1 MKKYLVALSG
11 GADSVCLL
19 LKMIEEGRSVEAVH
33 CNFHLR
39 GDESDRDEAF
49 VVSLCERLGVPLHRV
64 HFDTR
69 EYAALHKVSIEL
81 AARELRYRYF
91 EQLRRDIGAEAIMV
105 AHHRDDNVETVLM
118 NLVRGTGIR
127 GMAGIRPVNG
137 HILRPLLDMTR
148 KDIEDY
154 LKKKGETYVADS
166 TDLEEDA
173 TRNKFRHHVIPL
185 LQSLN
190 PKASENIH
198 STSRHIAEAE
208 KILSW
213 AIQEAKRSVL
223 APPPSAPVLGASAS
237 SVASPVPPSSAI
249 INVSS
254 LLSFVSPS
262 YLLNEIC
269 RDYGFT
275 PSQSEDM
282 LAASSSSH
290 VGATFLSP
298 SHIAAI
304 ATVAGSLCIQISPKT
319 ALQKE
324 YRLPELGIYRLSDGI
339 SLRLENT
346 PITERFR
353 ISKSPDV
360 STIDVNKVKFPL
372 TLRPIRQGDRFTPFG
387 MKGTKLVSDYLTDI
401 KCSVIDRQRQLVIQD
416 ATGMIIWLVGRRT
429 NEKCRIDSSS
439 NAALTI
445 TILPI

>member
-1 MKKYLVALSG
+1 MDKKKYLVAISG

-19 LKMIEEGRSVEAVH
+19 LKMIDEGRSVEAVH

-49 VVSLCERLGVPLHRV
+49 VVSLCQRLGVPLHRV
-64 HFDTR
+64 HFDTK

-91 EQLRRDIGAEAIMV
+91 EQLRQDIGAEAIMV

-118 NLVRGTGIR
+118 NMVRGTGIR

-137 HILRPLLDMTR
+137 HILRPLLDMSR
-148 KDIEDY
+148 ADIEAY
-154 LKKKGETYVADS
+154 LAQKGETYVTDS
-166 TDLEEDA
+166 TNLEDDA

-213 AIQEAKRSVL
+213 AISEARHDVFLS
-223 APPPSAPVLGASAS
+223 PSL
-237 SVASPVPPSSAI
+237 I
-249 INVSS
+249 DIDK

-275 PSQSEDM
+275 PSQCDDM
-282 LAASSSSH
+282 LAAASASH
-290 VGATFLSP
+290 VGATFLS
-298 SHIAAI
+298 STHIAAI
-304 ATVAGSLCIQISPKT
+304 ATVGGSLCIQFAPKS
-319 ALQKE
+319 AQPKE
-324 YRLPELGIYRLSDGI
+324 YRLPEPGIYRLADGL
-339 SLRLENT
+339 SLTLEKT
-346 PITERFR
+346 DITVGFR
-353 ISKSPDV
+353 ISKLPEVATLD
-360 STIDVNKVKFPL
+360 INKVKFPL

-401 KCSVIDRQRQLVIQD
+401 KCSVIDRQRQMVVED

-429 NEKCRIDSSS
+429 NDKCRIDSSS
-439 NAALTI
+439 NAALII
-445 TILPI
+445 TKTVNSPS

>member
-1 MKKYLVALSG
+1 MALSG

-64 HFDTR
+64 HFYTR

-137 HILRPLLDMTR
+137 HILRPLLDMSR
-148 KDIEDY
+148 QDIEDY
-154 LKKKGETYVADS
+154 LEKKGETYVTDS
-166 TDLEEDA
+166 TNLEDDA

-213 AIQEAKRSVL
+213 AIQEAKRSVF
-223 APPPSAPVLGASAS
+223 
-237 SVASPVPPSSAI
+237 SVEPSSAN

-304 ATVAGSLCIQISPKT
+304 ATVAGSLCIQIAPKT

-324 YRLPELGIYRLSDGI
+324 YRLPEPGIYRLSDGI

>member
-1 MKKYLVALSG
+1 MDKKKYLVAISG

-39 GDESDRDEAF
+39 GDESDRDETF
-49 VVSLCERLGVPLHRV
+49 VVTLCQRLGVPLHRV
-64 HFDTR
+64 HFDTK

-91 EQLRRDIGAEAIMV
+91 EQLRQDIGAEAIMV

-118 NLVRGTGIR
+118 NMVRGTGIR

-137 HILRPLLDMTR
+137 HILRPLLDMSR
-148 KDIEDY
+148 ADIEAY
-154 LKKKGETYVADS
+154 LARKGETYVTDS
-166 TDLEEDA
+166 TNLEDDA

-213 AIQEAKRSVL
+213 AISRARHDVFLS
-223 APPPSAPVLGASAS
+223 PSL
-237 SVASPVPPSSAI
+237 I
-249 INVSS
+249 DIDK

-275 PSQSEDM
+275 PSQCDDM
-282 LAASSSSH
+282 LAAASASH
-290 VGATFLSP
+290 VGATFLS
-298 SHIAAI
+298 STHIAAI
-304 ATVAGSLCIQISPKT
+304 ATVGGSLCIQFAPKS
-319 ALQKE
+319 AQPKE
-324 YRLPELGIYRLSDGI
+324 YRLPEPGIYRLADGLSLTLEKTDISDD
-339 SLRLENT
+339 
-346 PITERFR
+346 FR
-353 ISKSPDV
+353 ISKSPEVATLD
-360 STIDVNKVKFPL
+360 INKVKFPL

-401 KCSVIDRQRQLVIQD
+401 KCSVIDRQRQMVVED

-429 NEKCRIDSSS
+429 NDKCRIESSS
-439 NAALTI
+439 NAALII
-445 TILPI
+445 TKTVNSPS

>member
-137 HILRPLLDMTR
+137 HILRPLLDMSR

-154 LKKKGETYVADS
+154 LKKKGETYVTDS
-166 TDLEEDA
+166 TNLEDDA

-198 STSRHIAEAE
+198 STSLHIAEAE

-213 AIQEAKRSVL
+213 AIQEAKRSVF
-223 APPPSAPVLGASAS
+223 
-237 SVASPVPPSSAI
+237 SVEPSSAI
-249 INVSS
+249 IDVSS

-304 ATVAGSLCIQISPKT
+304 ATVAGSLCIQIAPKT

-324 YRLPELGIYRLSDGI
+324 YRLPEPGIYRLSDGI

>member
-1 MKKYLVALSG
+1 MDKKKYLVAISG

-49 VVSLCERLGVPLHRV
+49 VVSLCQRLGVPLHRV
-64 HFDTR
+64 HFDTK

-91 EQLRRDIGAEAIMV
+91 EQLRQDIGAEAIMV

-118 NLVRGTGIR
+118 NMVRGTGIR

-137 HILRPLLDMTR
+137 HILRPLLDMSR
-148 KDIEDY
+148 ADIVAY
-154 LKKKGETYVADS
+154 LARKGETYVTDS
-166 TDLEEDA
+166 TNLEDDA

-213 AIQEAKRSVL
+213 AISRARHDVFLS
-223 APPPSAPVLGASAS
+223 PSL
-237 SVASPVPPSSAI
+237 I
-249 INVSS
+249 DIDN

-275 PSQSEDM
+275 PSQCDDM
-282 LAASSSSH
+282 LAAASASH
-290 VGATFLSP
+290 VGATFLS
-298 SHIAAI
+298 STHIAAI
-304 ATVAGSLCIQISPKT
+304 ATVGGSLCIQFAPKS
-319 ALQKE
+319 AQPKE
-324 YRLPELGIYRLSDGI
+324 YRLPEPGIYRLADGLSLTLEKTDISDD
-339 SLRLENT
+339 
-346 PITERFR
+346 FR
-353 ISKSPDV
+353 ISKSPEVATLD
-360 STIDVNKVKFPL
+360 INKVKFPL

-401 KCSVIDRQRQLVIQD
+401 KCSVIDRQRQMVVED
-416 ATGMIIWLVGRRT
+416 STGMIIWLVGRRT
-429 NEKCRIDSSS
+429 NDKSRIDSSS
-439 NAALTI
+439 NAALII
-445 TILPI
+445 TKTVNSPS

>member
-1 MKKYLVALSG
+1 MDKKKYLVAISG

-19 LKMIEEGRSVEAVH
+19 LKMIDEGRSVEAVH

-49 VVSLCERLGVPLHRV
+49 VVSLCQRLGVPLHRV
-64 HFDTR
+64 HFDTK

-91 EQLRRDIGAEAIMV
+91 EQLRQDIGAEAIMV

-118 NLVRGTGIR
+118 NMVRGTGIR

-137 HILRPLLDMTR
+137 HILRPLLDLSR
-148 KDIEDY
+148 ADIEAY
-154 LKKKGETYVADS
+154 LARKGEIYVTDS
-166 TDLEEDA
+166 TNLEDDA
-173 TRNKFRHHVIPL
+173 TRNKFRHHLIPL

-213 AIQEAKRSVL
+213 AISEARHDVFLS
-223 APPPSAPVLGASAS
+223 PSL
-237 SVASPVPPSSAI
+237 I
-249 INVSS
+249 DIDK

-275 PSQSEDM
+275 PSQCDDM
-282 LAASSSSH
+282 LAAASASH
-290 VGATFLSP
+290 VGATFLS
-298 SHIAAI
+298 STHIAAI
-304 ATVAGSLCIQISPKT
+304 ATVGGSLCIQFAPKS
-319 ALQKE
+319 AQPKE
-324 YRLPELGIYRLSDGI
+324 YRLPEPGIYRLADGLSLTLEKTDISDD
-339 SLRLENT
+339 
-346 PITERFR
+346 FR
-353 ISKSPDV
+353 ISKSPEVATLD
-360 STIDVNKVKFPL
+360 INKVKFPL

-401 KCSVIDRQRQLVIQD
+401 KCSVIDRQRQMVVED

-429 NEKCRIDSSS
+429 NDKCRIDSSS
-439 NAALTI
+439 NAALII
-445 TILPI
+445 TKTVNSPS

>member
-1 MKKYLVALSG
+1 MALSG

-137 HILRPLLDMTR
+137 HILRPLLDMSR
-148 KDIEDY
+148 QDIEDY
-154 LKKKGETYVADS
+154 LEKKGETYVTDS
-166 TDLEEDA
+166 TNLEDDA

-213 AIQEAKRSVL
+213 AIQEANRSVF
-223 APPPSAPVLGASAS
+223 
-237 SVASPVPPSSAI
+237 SVEPSSAI
-249 INVSS
+249 IDVSS

-304 ATVAGSLCIQISPKT
+304 ATVAGSLCIQIAPKT
-319 ALQKE
+319 AQQKE
-324 YRLPELGIYRLSDGI
+324 YRLPEPGIYRLSDGI

-360 STIDVNKVKFPL
+360 ATIDVNKVKFPL

>member
-137 HILRPLLDMTR
+137 HILRPLLDMSR

-154 LKKKGETYVADS
+154 LKKKGETYVTDS
-166 TDLEEDA
+166 TNLEDDA

-213 AIQEAKRSVL
+213 AIQEAKRSVF
-223 APPPSAPVLGASAS
+223 
-237 SVASPVPPSSAI
+237 SVEPSSAI
-249 INVSS
+249 IDVSS

-304 ATVAGSLCIQISPKT
+304 ATAAGSLCIQIAPKT

-324 YRLPELGIYRLSDGI
+324 YRLPEPGIYRLSDGI
-339 SLRLENT
+339 SLRSENT
-346 PITERFR
+346 PITERLR
-353 ISKSPDV
+353 NSK
-360 STIDVNKVKFPL
+360 
-372 TLRPIRQGDRFTPFG
+372 
-387 MKGTKLVSDYLTDI
+387 
-401 KCSVIDRQRQLVIQD
+401 
-416 ATGMIIWLVGRRT
+416 
-429 NEKCRIDSSS
+429 
-439 NAALTI
+439 
-445 TILPI
+445 

>member
-1 MKKYLVALSG
+1 MDKKKYLVAISG

-49 VVSLCERLGVPLHRV
+49 VVSLCQRLGVPLHRV
-64 HFDTR
+64 HFDTK

-91 EQLRRDIGAEAIMV
+91 EQLRQDIGAEAIMV

-118 NLVRGTGIR
+118 NMVRGTGIR

-137 HILRPLLDMTR
+137 HILRPLLDMSR
-148 KDIEDY
+148 ADIEAY
-154 LKKKGETYVADS
+154 LARKGETYVTDS
-166 TDLEEDA
+166 TNLEDDA

-213 AIQEAKRSVL
+213 AISEARHDVFLS
-223 APPPSAPVLGASAS
+223 PSL
-237 SVASPVPPSSAI
+237 I
-249 INVSS
+249 DIDK

-275 PSQSEDM
+275 PSQCDDM
-282 LAASSSSH
+282 LAAASASH
-290 VGATFLSP
+290 VGATFLS
-298 SHIAAI
+298 STHIAAI
-304 ATVAGSLCIQISPKT
+304 ATVGGSLCIQFAPKS
-319 ALQKE
+319 AQPKE
-324 YRLPELGIYRLSDGI
+324 YRLPEPGIYRLADG
-339 SLRLENT
+339 LGLTLEKT
-346 PITERFR
+346 DITVGFR
-353 ISKSPDV
+353 ISKSPEVATLD
-360 STIDVNKVKFPL
+360 INKVKFPL

-401 KCSVIDRQRQLVIQD
+401 KCSVIDRQRQMVIED
-416 ATGMIIWLVGRRT
+416 ATGMILWLVGRRT
-429 NEKCRIDSSS
+429 NDKCRIDSSS
-439 NAALTI
+439 NAALII
-445 TILPI
+445 TKTVNSPS

>member
-1 MKKYLVALSG
+1 MDKKKYLVAISG

-19 LKMIEEGRSVEAVH
+19 LKMIDEGRSVEAVH

-49 VVSLCERLGVPLHRV
+49 VISLCQRLGVPLHRV
-64 HFDTR
+64 HFDTK

-91 EQLRRDIGAEAIMV
+91 EQLRQDIGAEAIMV

-118 NLVRGTGIR
+118 NMVRGTGIR

-137 HILRPLLDMTR
+137 HILRPLLDMSR
-148 KDIEDY
+148 ADIVAY
-154 LKKKGETYVADS
+154 LARKGETYVTDS
-166 TDLEEDA
+166 TNLEDDA

-213 AIQEAKRSVL
+213 AISRARHDVFLS
-223 APPPSAPVLGASAS
+223 PSL
-237 SVASPVPPSSAI
+237 I
-249 INVSS
+249 DIDN

-275 PSQSEDM
+275 PSQCDDM
-282 LAASSSSH
+282 LAAASASH
-290 VGATFLSP
+290 VGATFLS
-298 SHIAAI
+298 STHIAAI
-304 ATVAGSLCIQISPKT
+304 ATVGGSLCIQFAPKS
-319 ALQKE
+319 AQPKE
-324 YRLPELGIYRLSDGI
+324 YRLPEPGIYRLADGLSLTLEKTDISDD
-339 SLRLENT
+339 
-346 PITERFR
+346 FR
-353 ISKSPDV
+353 ISKSPEVATLD
-360 STIDVNKVKFPL
+360 INKVKFPL

-401 KCSVIDRQRQLVIQD
+401 KCSVIDRQRQMVVED
-416 ATGMIIWLVGRRT
+416 STGMIIWLVGRRT
-429 NEKCRIDSSS
+429 NDKCRIDSSS
-439 NAALTI
+439 NAALII
-445 TILPI
+445 TKTVNSPS

>member
-1 MKKYLVALSG
+1 MDKKKYLVAISG

-49 VVSLCERLGVPLHRV
+49 VVSLCQRLGVPMHRV
-64 HFDTR
+64 HFDTK

-91 EQLRRDIGAEAIMV
+91 EQLRQDIGAEAIMV

-118 NLVRGTGIR
+118 NMVRGTGIR

-137 HILRPLLDMTR
+137 HILRPLLDMSR
-148 KDIEDY
+148 ADIEAY
-154 LKKKGETYVADS
+154 LARKGETYVTDS
-166 TDLEEDA
+166 TNLEDDA

-198 STSRHIAEAE
+198 STSRHIADAE

-213 AIQEAKRSVL
+213 AISRARHDVFLS
-223 APPPSAPVLGASAS
+223 PSL
-237 SVASPVPPSSAI
+237 I
-249 INVSS
+249 DIDK

-275 PSQSEDM
+275 PSQCDDM
-282 LAASSSSH
+282 LAAASASH
-290 VGATFLSP
+290 VGATFLS
-298 SHIAAI
+298 STHIAAI
-304 ATVAGSLCIQISPKT
+304 ATVGGSLCIQFAPKS
-319 ALQKE
+319 AQPKE
-324 YRLPELGIYRLSDGI
+324 YRLPEPGIYRLADGLSLTLEKTDISDD
-339 SLRLENT
+339 
-346 PITERFR
+346 FR
-353 ISKSPDV
+353 ISKSPEVATLD
-360 STIDVNKVKFPL
+360 INKVKFPL

-401 KCSVIDRQRQLVIQD
+401 KCSVIDRQRQMVVED

-429 NEKCRIDSSS
+429 NDKCRIDSSS
-439 NAALTI
+439 NAALII
-445 TILPI
+445 TKTVNSPS

>member
-1 MKKYLVALSG
+1 MDKKKYLVAISG

-39 GDESDRDEAF
+39 GDESDRDETF
-49 VVSLCERLGVPLHRV
+49 VVTLCQRLGVPLHRV
-64 HFDTR
+64 HFDTK

-91 EQLRRDIGAEAIMV
+91 EQLRQDIGAEAIMV

-118 NLVRGTGIR
+118 NMVRGTGIR

-137 HILRPLLDMTR
+137 HILRPLLDMSR
-148 KDIEDY
+148 ADIEAY
-154 LKKKGETYVADS
+154 LARKGETYVTDS
-166 TDLEEDA
+166 TNLEDDA

-198 STSRHIAEAE
+198 STSRHIADAE

-213 AIQEAKRSVL
+213 AIYRARHDVFLS
-223 APPPSAPVLGASAS
+223 PSL
-237 SVASPVPPSSAI
+237 I
-249 INVSS
+249 DIDK

-275 PSQSEDM
+275 PSQCDDM
-282 LAASSSSH
+282 LAAASASH
-290 VGATFLSP
+290 VGATFLS
-298 SHIAAI
+298 STHIAAI
-304 ATVAGSLCIQISPKT
+304 ATVGGSLCIQFAPKS
-319 ALQKE
+319 AQPKE
-324 YRLPELGIYRLSDGI
+324 YRLPEPGIYRLADGLSLTLEKTDISDD
-339 SLRLENT
+339 
-346 PITERFR
+346 FR
-353 ISKSPDV
+353 ISKSPEVATLD
-360 STIDVNKVKFPL
+360 INKVKFPL

-401 KCSVIDRQRQLVIQD
+401 KCSVIDRQRQMVVED
-416 ATGMIIWLVGRRT
+416 STGMIIWLVGRRT
-429 NEKCRIDSSS
+429 NDKCRIDSSS
-439 NAALTI
+439 NAALII
-445 TILPI
+445 TKTVNSPS

>member
-137 HILRPLLDMTR
+137 HILRPLLDMSR
-148 KDIEDY
+148 QDIEDY
-154 LKKKGETYVADS
+154 LEKKGETYVTDS
-166 TDLEEDA
+166 TNLEDDA

-213 AIQEAKRSVL
+213 AIQEAKRSVF
-223 APPPSAPVLGASAS
+223 
-237 SVASPVPPSSAI
+237 SVEPSSAI
-249 INVSS
+249 IDVSS

-275 PSQSEDM
+275 PSQSENM

-304 ATVAGSLCIQISPKT
+304 ATVAGSLCIQIAPKT

-324 YRLPELGIYRLSDGI
+324 YRLPEPGIYRLSDGI
-339 SLRLENT
+339 SLRVENT

-360 STIDVNKVKFPL
+360 ATIDVNKVKFPL

-416 ATGMIIWLVGRRT
+416 TTGMIIWLVGRRT

-439 NAALTI
+439 NVALTI

>member
-1 MKKYLVALSG
+1 MDKKKYLVAISG

-49 VVSLCERLGVPLHRV
+49 VVSLCQRLGVPLHRV
-64 HFDTR
+64 HFDTK

-91 EQLRRDIGAEAIMV
+91 EQLRQDIGAEAIMV

-118 NLVRGTGIR
+118 NMVRGTGIR

-137 HILRPLLDMTR
+137 HILRPLLDMSR
-148 KDIEDY
+148 ADIEAY
-154 LKKKGETYVADS
+154 LARKGETYVTDS
-166 TDLEEDA
+166 TNLEDDA

-198 STSRHIAEAE
+198 STSRHIADAE

-213 AIQEAKRSVL
+213 AISRARHDVFLS
-223 APPPSAPVLGASAS
+223 PSL
-237 SVASPVPPSSAI
+237 I
-249 INVSS
+249 DIDN

-275 PSQSEDM
+275 PSQCDDM
-282 LAASSSSH
+282 LAAASASH
-290 VGATFLSP
+290 VGATFLS
-298 SHIAAI
+298 STHIAAI
-304 ATVAGSLCIQISPKT
+304 ATVGGSLCIQFAPKS
-319 ALQKE
+319 AQPKE
-324 YRLPELGIYRLSDGI
+324 YRLPEPGIYRLADGLSLTLEKTDISDD
-339 SLRLENT
+339 
-346 PITERFR
+346 FR
-353 ISKSPDV
+353 ISKSPEVATLD
-360 STIDVNKVKFPL
+360 INKVKFPL

-401 KCSVIDRQRQLVIQD
+401 KCSVIDRQRQMVVED

-429 NEKCRIDSSS
+429 NDKSRIDSSS
-439 NAALTI
+439 NAALII
-445 TILPI
+445 TKTVNSPS

>member
-1 MKKYLVALSG
+1 MALSG

-137 HILRPLLDMTR
+137 HILRPLLDMSR
-148 KDIEDY
+148 QDIEDY
-154 LKKKGETYVADS
+154 LEKKGETYVTDS
-166 TDLEEDA
+166 TNLEDDA

-198 STSRHIAEAE
+198 STSLHIAEAE

-213 AIQEAKRSVL
+213 AIQEAKRSVF
-223 APPPSAPVLGASAS
+223 
-237 SVASPVPPSSAI
+237 SVEPSSAI
-249 INVSS
+249 IDVSS

-304 ATVAGSLCIQISPKT
+304 ATVAGSLCIQIAPKT

-324 YRLPELGIYRLSDGI
+324 YRLPEPGIYRLSDGI

>member
-1 MKKYLVALSG
+1 MDKKKYLVAISG

-19 LKMIEEGRSVEAVH
+19 LKMIDEGRSVEAVH

-49 VVSLCERLGVPLHRV
+49 VVSLCQRLGVPLHRV
-64 HFDTR
+64 HFDTK

-91 EQLRRDIGAEAIMV
+91 EQLRQDIGAEAIMV

-118 NLVRGTGIR
+118 NMVRGTGIR

-137 HILRPLLDMTR
+137 HILRPLLDMSR
-148 KDIEDY
+148 ADIEAY
-154 LKKKGETYVADS
+154 LARKGETYVTDS
-166 TDLEEDA
+166 TNLEDDA

-213 AIQEAKRSVL
+213 AISEARHDVFLS
-223 APPPSAPVLGASAS
+223 PSL
-237 SVASPVPPSSAI
+237 I
-249 INVSS
+249 DIDK

-275 PSQSEDM
+275 PSQCDDM
-282 LAASSSSH
+282 LAAASASH
-290 VGATFLSP
+290 VGATFLS
-298 SHIAAI
+298 STHIAAI
-304 ATVAGSLCIQISPKT
+304 ATVGGSLCIQFAPKS
-319 ALQKE
+319 AQPKE
-324 YRLPELGIYRLSDGI
+324 YRLPEPGIYRLADGL
-339 SLRLENT
+339 SLTLEKT
-346 PITERFR
+346 DITVGFR
-353 ISKSPDV
+353 ISKLPEVATLD
-360 STIDVNKVKFPL
+360 INKVKFPL

-401 KCSVIDRQRQLVIQD
+401 KCSVIDRQRQMVVED

-429 NEKCRIDSSS
+429 NDKCRIDSSS
-439 NAALTI
+439 NAALII
-445 TILPI
+445 TKTVNSPS

>member
-1 MKKYLVALSG
+1 MALSG

-19 LKMIEEGRSVEAVH
+19 LKMIEEGRSVEVVH

-137 HILRPLLDMTR
+137 HILRPLLDMSR
-148 KDIEDY
+148 QDIEDY
-154 LKKKGETYVADS
+154 LEKKGETYVTDS
-166 TDLEEDA
+166 TNLEDDA

-213 AIQEAKRSVL
+213 AIQEAKRSVF
-223 APPPSAPVLGASAS
+223 
-237 SVASPVPPSSAI
+237 SVEPSSAI
-249 INVSS
+249 IDVSS

-290 VGATFLSP
+290 VGATFLSS

-304 ATVAGSLCIQISPKT
+304 ATVAGSLCIQIAPKT

-324 YRLPELGIYRLSDGI
+324 YRLPEPGIYRLSDGI

-360 STIDVNKVKFPL
+360 ATIDVNKVKFPL

-429 NEKCRIDSSS
+429 NEKCRIYSSS

>member
-1 MKKYLVALSG
+1 MALSG

-137 HILRPLLDMTR
+137 HILRPLLDMSR
-148 KDIEDY
+148 QDIEDY
-154 LKKKGETYVADS
+154 LEKKGETYVTDS
-166 TDLEEDA
+166 TNLEDDA

-223 APPPSAPVLGASAS
+223 
-237 SVASPVPPSSAI
+237 SVEPSSAI
-249 INVSS
+249 IDVSS

-304 ATVAGSLCIQISPKT
+304 ATVAGSLCIQIAPKT
-319 ALQKE
+319 AQQKE
-324 YRLPELGIYRLSDGI
+324 YRLPEPGIYRLSDGI

-360 STIDVNKVKFPL
+360 ATIDVNKVKFPL

>member
-1 MKKYLVALSG
+1 MALSG

-137 HILRPLLDMTR
+137 HILRPLLDMSR

-154 LKKKGETYVADS
+154 LKKKGETYVTDS
-166 TDLEEDA
+166 TNLEDDA

-213 AIQEAKRSVL
+213 AIQEAKRSVF
-223 APPPSAPVLGASAS
+223 
-237 SVASPVPPSSAI
+237 SVDPSSAI
-249 INVSS
+249 IDVSS

-304 ATVAGSLCIQISPKT
+304 ATVAGSLCIQIAPKT

-324 YRLPELGIYRLSDGI
+324 YRLPEPGIYRLSDGI

-416 ATGMIIWLVGRRT
+416 ATGMIIWPVGRRT

>member
-1 MKKYLVALSG
+1 MDKKKYLVAISG

-39 GDESDRDEAF
+39 GDESDRDETF
-49 VVSLCERLGVPLHRV
+49 VVSLCQRLGVPLHRV
-64 HFDTR
+64 HFDTK

-91 EQLRRDIGAEAIMV
+91 EQLRQDIGAEAIMV

-118 NLVRGTGIR
+118 NMVRGTGIR

-137 HILRPLLDMTR
+137 HILRPLLDMSR
-148 KDIEDY
+148 ADIEAY
-154 LKKKGETYVADS
+154 LARKGETYVTDS
-166 TDLEEDA
+166 TNLEDDA

-213 AIQEAKRSVL
+213 AISRARHDVFLS
-223 APPPSAPVLGASAS
+223 PSL
-237 SVASPVPPSSAI
+237 I
-249 INVSS
+249 DIDN

-275 PSQSEDM
+275 PSQCDDM
-282 LAASSSSH
+282 LAAASASH
-290 VGATFLSP
+290 VGATFLS
-298 SHIAAI
+298 STHIAAI
-304 ATVAGSLCIQISPKT
+304 ATVGGSLCIQFAPKS
-319 ALQKE
+319 AQPKE
-324 YRLPELGIYRLSDGI
+324 YRLPEPGIYRLADGLSLTLEKTDISDD
-339 SLRLENT
+339 
-346 PITERFR
+346 FR
-353 ISKSPDV
+353 ISKSPEVATLD
-360 STIDVNKVKFPL
+360 INKVKFPL

-401 KCSVIDRQRQLVIQD
+401 KCSVIDRQRQMVVED
-416 ATGMIIWLVGRRT
+416 STGMIIWLVGRRT
-429 NEKCRIDSSS
+429 NDKCRIDSSS
-439 NAALTI
+439 NAALII
-445 TILPI
+445 TKTVNSPS

>member
-1 MKKYLVALSG
+1 MALSG

-137 HILRPLLDMTR
+137 HILRPLLDMSR

-154 LKKKGETYVADS
+154 LKKKGETYVTDS
-166 TDLEEDA
+166 TNLEDDA

-198 STSRHIAEAE
+198 STSLHIAEAE

-213 AIQEAKRSVL
+213 AIQEAKRSVF
-223 APPPSAPVLGASAS
+223 
-237 SVASPVPPSSAI
+237 SVEPSSAI
-249 INVSS
+249 IDVSS

-304 ATVAGSLCIQISPKT
+304 ATVAGSLCIQIAPKT

-324 YRLPELGIYRLSDGI
+324 YRLPEPGIYRLSDGI

>member
-1 MKKYLVALSG
+1 MDKKKYLVAISG

-19 LKMIEEGRSVEAVH
+19 LKMIDEGRSVEAVH

-39 GDESDRDEAF
+39 GDESDRDETF
-49 VVSLCERLGVPLHRV
+49 VVSLCQRLGVPLHRV
-64 HFDTR
+64 HFDTK

-91 EQLRRDIGAEAIMV
+91 EQLRQDIGAEAIMV

-118 NLVRGTGIR
+118 NMVRGTGIR

-137 HILRPLLDMTR
+137 HILRPLLDMSR
-148 KDIEDY
+148 ADIEAY
-154 LKKKGETYVADS
+154 LARKGETYVTDS
-166 TDLEEDA
+166 TNLEDDA

-213 AIQEAKRSVL
+213 AISRARHDVFLS
-223 APPPSAPVLGASAS
+223 PSL
-237 SVASPVPPSSAI
+237 I
-249 INVSS
+249 DIDN

-275 PSQSEDM
+275 PSQCDDM
-282 LAASSSSH
+282 LAAASASH
-290 VGATFLSP
+290 VGATFLS
-298 SHIAAI
+298 STHIAAI
-304 ATVAGSLCIQISPKT
+304 APVGGSLCIHFAPTSAQP
-319 ALQKE
+319 KE
-324 YRLPELGIYRLSDGI
+324 YRLPEPGIYRLADGLSLTLEKTDISDD
-339 SLRLENT
+339 
-346 PITERFR
+346 FR
-353 ISKSPDV
+353 ISKSPEVATLD
-360 STIDVNKVKFPL
+360 INKVKFPL

-401 KCSVIDRQRQLVIQD
+401 KCSVIDRQRQMVVED
-416 ATGMIIWLVGRRT
+416 STGMIIWLVGRRT
-429 NEKCRIDSSS
+429 NDKCRIDSSS
-439 NAALTI
+439 NAALII
-445 TILPI
+445 TKTVNSPS

>member
-137 HILRPLLDMTR
+137 HILRPLLDMSR

-154 LKKKGETYVADS
+154 LKKKGETYVTDS
-166 TDLEEDA
+166 TNLEDDA

-198 STSRHIAEAE
+198 STSLHIAEAE

-213 AIQEAKRSVL
+213 AIQEAKRSVF
-223 APPPSAPVLGASAS
+223 
-237 SVASPVPPSSAI
+237 SVEPSSAI
-249 INVSS
+249 IDVSS

-304 ATVAGSLCIQISPKT
+304 ATVAGSLCIQIAPKT

-324 YRLPELGIYRLSDGI
+324 YRLPEPGIYRLSDGI

-360 STIDVNKVKFPL
+360 ATIDVNKVKFPL

>member
-1 MKKYLVALSG
+1 MDKKKYLVAISG

-49 VVSLCERLGVPLHRV
+49 VVSLCQRLGVPLHRV
-64 HFDTR
+64 HFDTK

-91 EQLRRDIGAEAIMV
+91 EQLRQDIGAEAIMV

-118 NLVRGTGIR
+118 NMVRGTGIR

-137 HILRPLLDMTR
+137 HILRPLLDMSR
-148 KDIEDY
+148 ADIVAY
-154 LKKKGETYVADS
+154 LARKGETYVTDS
-166 TDLEEDA
+166 TNLEDDA

-213 AIQEAKRSVL
+213 AISRARHDVFLS
-223 APPPSAPVLGASAS
+223 PSL
-237 SVASPVPPSSAI
+237 I
-249 INVSS
+249 DIDN

-275 PSQSEDM
+275 PSQCDDM
-282 LAASSSSH
+282 LAAASASH
-290 VGATFLSP
+290 VGATFLS
-298 SHIAAI
+298 STHIAAI
-304 ATVAGSLCIQISPKT
+304 ATVGGSLCIQLAPKS
-319 ALQKE
+319 AQPKE
-324 YRLPELGIYRLSDGI
+324 YRLPEPGIYRLADGLSLTLEKTDISDD
-339 SLRLENT
+339 
-346 PITERFR
+346 FR
-353 ISKSPDV
+353 ISKSPEVATLD
-360 STIDVNKVKFPL
+360 INKVKFPL

-401 KCSVIDRQRQLVIQD
+401 KCSVIDRQRQMVVED

-429 NEKCRIDSSS
+429 NDKCRIDSSS
-439 NAALTI
+439 NAALII
-445 TILPI
+445 TKTVNSPS

>member
-1 MKKYLVALSG
+1 MDKKKYLVAISG

-49 VVSLCERLGVPLHRV
+49 VVTLCQRLGVPLHRV
-64 HFDTR
+64 HFDTK

-91 EQLRRDIGAEAIMV
+91 EQLRQDIGAEAIMV

-118 NLVRGTGIR
+118 NMVRGTGIR

-137 HILRPLLDMTR
+137 HILRPLLDMSR
-148 KDIEDY
+148 ADIEAY
-154 LKKKGETYVADS
+154 LARKGETYVTDS
-166 TDLEEDA
+166 TNLEDDA

-213 AIQEAKRSVL
+213 AISEARHDVFLS
-223 APPPSAPVLGASAS
+223 PSL
-237 SVASPVPPSSAI
+237 I
-249 INVSS
+249 DIDK

-275 PSQSEDM
+275 PSQCDDM
-282 LAASSSSH
+282 LAAASASH
-290 VGATFLSP
+290 VGATFLS
-298 SHIAAI
+298 STHIAAI
-304 ATVAGSLCIQISPKT
+304 ATVGGSLCIQFAPKS
-319 ALQKE
+319 AQPKE
-324 YRLPELGIYRLSDGI
+324 YRLPEPGIYRLADGLSLTLEKTDISDD
-339 SLRLENT
+339 
-346 PITERFR
+346 FR
-353 ISKSPDV
+353 ISKSPEVATLD
-360 STIDVNKVKFPL
+360 INKVKFPL

-401 KCSVIDRQRQLVIQD
+401 KCSVIDRQRQMVVED
-416 ATGMIIWLVGRRT
+416 STGMIIWLVGRRT
-429 NEKCRIDSSS
+429 NDKCRIESSS
-439 NAALTI
+439 NAALII
-445 TILPI
+445 TKTVNSPS

>member
-1 MKKYLVALSG
+1 MDKKKYLVAISG

-19 LKMIEEGRSVEAVH
+19 LKMIDEGRSVEAVH

-39 GDESDRDEAF
+39 GDESDRDETF
-49 VVSLCERLGVPLHRV
+49 VVSLCQRLGVPLHRV
-64 HFDTR
+64 HFDTK

-91 EQLRRDIGAEAIMV
+91 EQLRQDIGAEAIMV

-118 NLVRGTGIR
+118 NMVRGTGIR

-137 HILRPLLDMTR
+137 HILRPLLDMSR
-148 KDIEDY
+148 ADIEAY
-154 LKKKGETYVADS
+154 LAQKGETYVTDS
-166 TDLEEDA
+166 TNLEDDA

-213 AIQEAKRSVL
+213 AISEARHDVFLS
-223 APPPSAPVLGASAS
+223 PSL
-237 SVASPVPPSSAI
+237 I
-249 INVSS
+249 DIDK

-275 PSQSEDM
+275 PSQCDDM
-282 LAASSSSH
+282 LAAASASH
-290 VGATFLSP
+290 VGATFLS
-298 SHIAAI
+298 STHIAAI
-304 ATVAGSLCIQISPKT
+304 ATVGGSLCIQFAPKS
-319 ALQKE
+319 AQPKE
-324 YRLPELGIYRLSDGI
+324 YRLPEPGIYRLADGL
-339 SLRLENT
+339 SLTLEKT
-346 PITERFR
+346 DITVGFR
-353 ISKSPDV
+353 ISKLPEVATLD
-360 STIDVNKVKFPL
+360 INKVKFPL

-401 KCSVIDRQRQLVIQD
+401 KCSVIDRQRQMVVED
-416 ATGMIIWLVGRRT
+416 STGMIIWLVGRRT
-429 NEKCRIDSSS
+429 NDKCRIDSSS
-439 NAALTI
+439 NAALII
-445 TILPI
+445 TKTVNSPS

>member
-1 MKKYLVALSG
+1 MDKKKYLVAISG

-39 GDESDRDEAF
+39 GDESDRDETF
-49 VVSLCERLGVPLHRV
+49 VVTLCQRLGVPLHRV
-64 HFDTR
+64 HFDTK

-91 EQLRRDIGAEAIMV
+91 EQLRQDIGAEAIMV

-118 NLVRGTGIR
+118 NMVRGTGIR

-137 HILRPLLDMTR
+137 HILRPLLDMSR
-148 KDIEDY
+148 ADIVAY
-154 LKKKGETYVADS
+154 LARKGETYVTDS
-166 TDLEEDA
+166 TNLEDDA

-213 AIQEAKRSVL
+213 AISRARHDVFLS
-223 APPPSAPVLGASAS
+223 PSL
-237 SVASPVPPSSAI
+237 I
-249 INVSS
+249 DIDK

-275 PSQSEDM
+275 PSQCDDM
-282 LAASSSSH
+282 LAAASASH
-290 VGATFLSP
+290 VGATFLS
-298 SHIAAI
+298 STHIAAI
-304 ATVAGSLCIQISPKT
+304 ATVGGSLCIQFAPKS
-319 ALQKE
+319 AQPKE
-324 YRLPELGIYRLSDGI
+324 YRLPEPGIYRLADGLSLTLEKTDISDD
-339 SLRLENT
+339 
-346 PITERFR
+346 FR
-353 ISKSPDV
+353 ISKSPEVATLD
-360 STIDVNKVKFPL
+360 INKVKFPL

-401 KCSVIDRQRQLVIQD
+401 KCSVIDRQRQMVVED

-429 NEKCRIDSSS
+429 NDKSRIDSSS
-439 NAALTI
+439 NAALII
-445 TILPI
+445 TKTVNSPS

>member
-1 MKKYLVALSG
+1 MDKKKYLVAISG

-19 LKMIEEGRSVEAVH
+19 LKMIDEGRSVEAVH

-39 GDESDRDEAF
+39 GDESDRDETF
-49 VVSLCERLGVPLHRV
+49 VVSLCQRLGVPLHRV
-64 HFDTR
+64 HFDTK

-91 EQLRRDIGAEAIMV
+91 EQLRQDIGAEAIMV

-118 NLVRGTGIR
+118 NMVRGTGIR

-137 HILRPLLDMTR
+137 HILRPLLDMSR
-148 KDIEDY
+148 ADIEAY
-154 LKKKGETYVADS
+154 LARKGETYVTDS
-166 TDLEEDA
+166 TNLEDDA

-213 AIQEAKRSVL
+213 AISRARHDVFMSPSLIDIDKLRSF
-223 APPPSAPVLGASAS
+223 
-237 SVASPVPPSSAI
+237 ASPA
-249 INVSS
+249 
-254 LLSFVSPS
+254 

-275 PSQSEDM
+275 PSQCDDM
-282 LAASSSSH
+282 LAAASASH
-290 VGATFLSP
+290 VGATFLS
-298 SHIAAI
+298 STHIAAI
-304 ATVAGSLCIQISPKT
+304 ATVGGSLCIQFAPKS
-319 ALQKE
+319 AQPKE
-324 YRLPELGIYRLSDGI
+324 YRLPEPGIYRLADGLSLTLEKTDISDD
-339 SLRLENT
+339 
-346 PITERFR
+346 FR
-353 ISKSPDV
+353 ISKSPEVATLD
-360 STIDVNKVKFPL
+360 INKVKFPL

-401 KCSVIDRQRQLVIQD
+401 KCSVIDRQRQMVVED

-429 NEKCRIDSSS
+429 NDKCRIDSSS
-439 NAALTI
+439 NAALII
-445 TILPI
+445 TKTVNSPS

>member
-1 MKKYLVALSG
+1 M
-11 GADSVCLL
+11 
-19 LKMIEEGRSVEAVH
+19 EAVH

-49 VVSLCERLGVPLHRV
+49 VVSLCQRLGVPLHRV
-64 HFDTR
+64 HFDTK

-91 EQLRRDIGAEAIMV
+91 EQLRQDIGAEAIMV

-118 NLVRGTGIR
+118 NMVRGTGIR

-137 HILRPLLDMTR
+137 HILRPLLDMSR
-148 KDIEDY
+148 ADIVAY
-154 LKKKGETYVADS
+154 LARKGETYVTDS
-166 TDLEEDA
+166 TNLEDDA

-213 AIQEAKRSVL
+213 AISRARHDVFLS
-223 APPPSAPVLGASAS
+223 PSL
-237 SVASPVPPSSAI
+237 I
-249 INVSS
+249 DIDN

-275 PSQSEDM
+275 PSQCDDM
-282 LAASSSSH
+282 LAAASASH
-290 VGATFLSP
+290 VGATFLS
-298 SHIAAI
+298 STHIAAI
-304 ATVAGSLCIQISPKT
+304 ATVGGSLCIQFAPKS
-319 ALQKE
+319 AQPKE
-324 YRLPELGIYRLSDGI
+324 YRLPEPGIYRLADGLSLTLEKTDISD
-339 SLRLENT
+339 
-346 PITERFR
+346 RFR
-353 ISKSPDV
+353 ISKSPEVATLD
-360 STIDVNKVKFPL
+360 INKVKFPL

-401 KCSVIDRQRQLVIQD
+401 KCSVIDRQRQMVVED

-429 NEKCRIDSSS
+429 NDKCRIESSS
-439 NAALTI
+439 NAALII
-445 TILPI
+445 TKTVNSPS

>member
-137 HILRPLLDMTR
+137 HILRPLLDMSR

-154 LKKKGETYVADS
+154 LKKKGETYVTDS
-166 TDLEEDA
+166 TNLEDDA

-213 AIQEAKRSVL
+213 AIQEAKRSVF
-223 APPPSAPVLGASAS
+223 
-237 SVASPVPPSSAI
+237 SVEPSSAI
-249 INVSS
+249 IDVSS

-304 ATVAGSLCIQISPKT
+304 ATVAGSLCIQIAPKT

-324 YRLPELGIYRLSDGI
+324 YRLPEPGIYRLSDGI

-387 MKGTKLVSDYLTDI
+387 MKGTKLGSDYLTDI

>member
-1 MKKYLVALSG
+1 MALSG

-137 HILRPLLDMTR
+137 HILRPLLDMSR
-148 KDIEDY
+148 QDIEDY
-154 LKKKGETYVADS
+154 LEKKGETYVTDS
-166 TDLEEDA
+166 TNLEDDA

-213 AIQEAKRSVL
+213 AIQEAKRSVF
-223 APPPSAPVLGASAS
+223 
-237 SVASPVPPSSAI
+237 SVEPSSAI
-249 INVSS
+249 IDVSS

-324 YRLPELGIYRLSDGI
+324 YRLPEPGIYRLSDGI

-360 STIDVNKVKFPL
+360 ATIDVNKVKFPL

>member
-1 MKKYLVALSG
+1 MDKKKYLVAISG

-39 GDESDRDEAF
+39 GDESDRDETF
-49 VVSLCERLGVPLHRV
+49 VVTLCQRLGVPLHRV
-64 HFDTR
+64 HFDTK

-91 EQLRRDIGAEAIMV
+91 EQLRQDIGAEAIMV

-118 NLVRGTGIR
+118 NMVRGTGIR

-137 HILRPLLDMTR
+137 HILRPLLDMSR
-148 KDIEDY
+148 ADIEAY
-154 LKKKGETYVADS
+154 LARKGETYVTDS
-166 TDLEEDA
+166 TNLEDDA

-213 AIQEAKRSVL
+213 AISEARHDVFLS
-223 APPPSAPVLGASAS
+223 PSL
-237 SVASPVPPSSAI
+237 I
-249 INVSS
+249 DIDN

-275 PSQSEDM
+275 PSQCDDM
-282 LAASSSSH
+282 LAAASASH
-290 VGATFLSP
+290 VGATFLS
-298 SHIAAI
+298 STHIAAI
-304 ATVAGSLCIQISPKT
+304 ATVGGSLCIQFAPKS
-319 ALQKE
+319 AQPKE
-324 YRLPELGIYRLSDGI
+324 YRLPEPGIYRLADGLSLTLEKTDISDD
-339 SLRLENT
+339 
-346 PITERFR
+346 FR
-353 ISKSPDV
+353 ISKSPEVATLD
-360 STIDVNKVKFPL
+360 INKVKFPL
-372 TLRPIRQGDRFTPFG
+372 TLRPIRQGDRFTPCG

-401 KCSVIDRQRQLVIQD
+401 KCSVIDRQRQMVVED

-429 NEKCRIDSSS
+429 NDKCRIDSSS
-439 NAALTI
+439 NAALII
-445 TILPI
+445 TKTVNSPS